1 MFSTE
6 RFKEYIKTEYD
17 IDYVGIAAAD
27 ALSAE
32 PYGHRP
38 EDVLPGAKS
47 IIVLCRRIA
56 DGVIQARFRSFEG
69 NAPAAYSSYASFGN
83 NNAPNFLLVDV
94 VFNLANDIEKY
105 FDAVAA
111 PLPFNVMQST
121 VPENVIG
128 PLWNDPYGQGM
139 PIDIYKAAFA
149 AGLGEFGFSGR
160 FMTPEDGPRI
170 LLAAVLTTAEL
181 ETDGP
186 YTGPKLCDP
195 EKCGICRKLCPT
207 QAIREQTKRIS
218 AGAASCEVSDLK
230 INSCFIAEMGMR
242 FEFRGIVP
250 GPNLIEGN
258 DATDEELK
266 AALAKKPYEAAH
278 IEHYPRHLCDRCLLY
293 CPAGNWKE
301 RFYDTGLSRFN
312 PDTGEF
318 VN

>member
-1 MFSTE
+1 MMRAE

-32 PYGHRP
+32 PCGHRP

-47 IIVLCRRIA
+47 IIVLCRSIA

-69 NAPAAYSSYASFGN
+69 NAPAAYSSYAAFGN
-83 NNAPNFLLVDV
+83 NNAANFLLVDIV
-94 VFNLANDIEKY
+94 YNLANDIEKS
-105 FDAVAA
+105 FDAVAV
-111 PLPFNVMQST
+111 PLPFNVMQSM

-181 ETDGP
+181 ETDSP
-186 YTGPKLCDP
+186 YAGPKLCDP
-195 EKCGICRKLCPT
+195 ENCGICRKLCPT
-207 QAIREQTKRIS
+207 QAIREQTKTIC
-218 AGAASCEVSDLK
+218 AGDASCAVSDL
-230 INSCFIAEMGMR
+230 
-242 FEFRGIVP
+242 
-250 GPNLIEGN
+250 
-258 DATDEELK
+258 
-266 AALAKKPYEAAH
+266 
-278 IEHYPRHLCDRCLLY
+278 
-293 CPAGNWKE
+293 CPASE
-301 RFYDTGLSRFN
+301 LLQL
-312 PDTGEF
+312 
-318 VN
+318 